1 MWFEVQACCPQWR
14 VIWHWVNKKQGFA
27 SEWEKKWSKYGFIW
41 FRLCQTSE
49 KIFSFVW
56 RNSALGC
63 TWRSCN
69 FCLSWTKFPKKIRIL
84 FHILLEK
91 VYIVQPSLT
100 WLWLPSKWIRKTMEF
115 LHTTLVFK
123 CLLPE
128 GDQMHPFCKMHFC
141 CIQNWLHAR
150 MAF

>member
-1 MWFEVQACCPQWR
+1 M
-14 VIWHWVNKKQGFA
+14 GGYLTL
-27 SEWEKKWSKYGFIW
+27 SEQKTRICIRMGKEMIQVWLHLISALPNFWEN
-41 FRLCQTSE
+41 
-49 KIFSFVW
+49 SFVW

-69 FCLSWTKFPKKIRIL
+69 FCLSRTKFPKKIRIL